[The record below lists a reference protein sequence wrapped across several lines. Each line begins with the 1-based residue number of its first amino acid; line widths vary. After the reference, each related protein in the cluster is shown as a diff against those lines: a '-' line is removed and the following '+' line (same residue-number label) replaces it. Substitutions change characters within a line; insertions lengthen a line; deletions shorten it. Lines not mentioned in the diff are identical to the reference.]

1 MPGPR
6 VVAGGHIRPKWASLG
21 WKQKRKCHFWKD
33 VMLAFWWRAGSAKFL
48 PTFYFKAN
56 APKAYVRELIYWT
69 IYHNNYIMISHIRKN
84 KKVSVIGIS
93 FWLGLTSSTFYHLQ
107 SNDWCLPPRNHAK
120 VNEFDT
126 LWFGGARTCRSRVTS
141 LLVRPVCPLLQD
153 ATRLQKRIEW
163 VWRCSF

>member
-33 VMLAFWWRAGSAKFL
+33 VMLVFWWRAGSAKFL

-69 IYHNNYIMISHIRKN
+69 IYHNNYIMISYLIFVKI
-84 KKVSVIGIS
+84 KKSQ
-93 FWLGLTSSTFYHLQ
+93 WLEYLFGWAWLPRLFTTSSPTTDACHQETMPKSMSLTRCDLVVLEPAGQGSPAF
-107 SNDWCLPPRNHAK
+107 WCGLFVHFSKTLPGFK
-120 VNEFDT
+120 SV
-126 LWFGGARTCRSRVTS
+126 
-141 LLVRPVCPLLQD
+141 
-153 ATRLQKRIEW
+153 
-163 VWRCSF
+163 